1 MIEITTNQIINVL
14 DEALEDYKN
23 NKVKFKNVII
33 MGEAG
38 SGKTLKINEWL
49 NKHNKEIKPC
59 FISEPVKHVEKDKE
73 TDYYPDLFFKSLKK
87 ENTVGIIKYFN
98 YFALNQLDEL
108 YSIFK
113 DRTYLNKVE
122 NKTINVDK
130 LGLLIAEATME
141 NSGYNV
147 NDISK
152 FKECSEVY
160 VVKPS
165 VEEFKEFFNS
175 YVKEDLDGKDKIDRF
190 NKILSSPSF
199 NFIFTNDEK
208 FGPDQFINLFTL
220 CTEDSDEEILKV
232 LSGGYGFMIGG
243 VKEKTLEMFKKILGN

>member
-1 MIEITTNQIINVL
+1 MREITTNQIINVL
-14 DEALEDYKN
+14 DEALDDYKN
-23 NKVKFKNVII
+23 NKTKFKNII
-33 MGEAG
+33 LIGEAG
-38 SGKTLKINEWL
+38 CGKTLKINEWL

-59 FISEPVKHVEKDKE
+59 FISEPVKHIEKGKE
-73 TDYYPDLFFKSLKK
+73 TDYYPDLFFKSLNK
-87 ENTVGIIKYFN
+87 ENTVGIVKYFN

-122 NKTINVDK
+122 NKEVKLDK
-130 LGLLIAEATME
+130 LGLIIAETTME
-141 NSGYNV
+141 DSGYNV

-160 VVKPS
+160 VIRPNI
-165 VEEFKEFFNS
+165 EEFKEHFNS
-175 YVKEDLDGKDKIDRF
+175 YVKEDLDSKEKIDKF

-208 FGPDQFINLFTL
+208 FGPKQFEYLFEL
-220 CTEDSDEEILKV
+220 CDNDSDEEILKV
-232 LSGGYGFMIGG
+232 LNSDKGYTIGG
-243 VKEKTLEMFKKILGN
+243 VKDKTIEMFKKILGN